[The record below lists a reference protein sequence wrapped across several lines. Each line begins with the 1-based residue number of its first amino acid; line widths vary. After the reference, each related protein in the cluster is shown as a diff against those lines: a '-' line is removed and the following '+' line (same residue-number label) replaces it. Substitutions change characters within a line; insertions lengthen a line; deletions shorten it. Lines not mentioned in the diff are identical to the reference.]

1 MPKAKNTNSSTKAV
15 RTTVAAKV
23 GHASAVPALRPTHDD
38 VALRA
43 YEIWER
49 EGRPAG
55 RDQEHWSLAES
66 ELGI

>member
-23 GHASAVPALRPTHDD
+23 SHASAVPAARPTHDE

-49 EGRPAG
+49 EGCPAG
-55 RDQEHWSLAES
+55 RDLDHWSMAES
-66 ELGI
+66 ELGF